1 MFLGKT
7 LLYTYDYPFIK
18 MYNIFLPREAK
29 IYWNKLTRGGQQ
41 TKILKKNSKINQHFY
56 QSNKI
61 HDVAFKPRMKF
72 LRFKN
77 P

>member
-1 MFLGKT
+1 
-7 LLYTYDYPFIK
+7 
-18 MYNIFLPREAK
+18 MYNIFFPERQKYIATNSLEVV
-29 IYWNKLTRGGQQ
+29 NKQ
-41 TKILKKNSKINQHFY
+41 ILKNKINQHFY

-61 HDVAFKPRMKF
+61 HDVAFKPRMIF